1 MKQKR
6 LFNKGHHTILKRSG
20 ITLKTLT
27 EERMR
32 DIISSPMYISTISDD
47 ELVEFLKVTNALYRG
62 GSPIISDEDYDS
74 IYLAELKKRN
84 PNHEFLISVEPEAAF
99 EGAKVDLPVQ
109 MLSTEKRTTKKGI
122 EDWLERKQKE
132 AQDIGLD
139 INKLRIRV
147 TPKLDG
153 FAAYDDGRCLYT
165 RGDGRRGTDISRVFN
180 RGLTVAGDKRGKGP
194 GEIVIDKEYF
204 EKYLADHFENPR
216 NFQASIIKEKILDPH
231 VDETIKE
238 KAAIFYPFSEL
249 PSWEGSIK
257 ELLEGF
263 EDIVTKM
270 WDSVPYDVDGV
281 IIEIT
286 DSRLKEYLDMKDLK
300 LTSHHYTWQIAY
312 KTNVEKA
319 RVKVVSVKPQ
329 TSRSGRVTPV
339 AELEPT
345 KLSGVTISRATAH
358 HYAMVKEKG
367 IGPGAIIELIRSGM
381 VIPKIEQVIKQA
393 KPQIPDKCPSCA
405 SRLIWDA
412 DNLICTNVGHCPAQ
426 IINTVEHF
434 FKTLRNVDG
443 FGLATIDKLFEKG
456 VKTVYDIYMLK
467 EDDFKGFGFGDKQ
480 SQNLV
485 SELFR
490 SRREP
495 LEDWRFLAAFG
506 VHRLGFANC
515 EHLLQH
521 VRLDNIFKLTE
532 KNIVHKKIFAKK
544 TAGIILKGLQDI
556 RNEFERVNKLDFNLE
571 HTKLLSELRKEGAI
585 SPIAGKQIIFTGTM
599 KHGKRIEMEREA
611 RLLRAKVA
619 KSVTGRTDFL
629 VTGEDVGTKKIET
642 AKKKGVRVI
651 TEVEYLDM
659 IKRYIKNKIE

>member
-27 EERMR
+27 EERIR
-32 DIISSPMYISTISDD
+32 NIISSPMYISTISDD

-62 GSPIISDEDYDS
+62 GKPIISDADYDFVF
-74 IYLAELKKRN
+74 LAELRKRN
-84 PNHEFLISVEPEAAF
+84 PTHEFLASVEPEAAF
-99 EGAKVDLPVQ
+99 EGAKVDLPIP
-109 MLSTEKRTTKKGI
+109 MLSTEKKTSEKEIMG
-122 EDWLERKQKE
+122 WLESIEKS
-132 AQDIGLD
+132 ANDIML
-139 INKLRIRV
+139 NVNELRIHV

-165 RGDGRRGTDISRVFN
+165 RGDGRRGTDISRVFR
-180 RGLTVAGDKRGKGP
+180 RGLAVAGGKRGLGA
-194 GEIVIDKEYF
+194 GEIVVDKEYF
-204 EKYLADHFENPR
+204 EKYLSDHFENSR
-216 NFQASIIKEKILDPH
+216 NFQSSIIKEKTLDPY

-238 KAAIFYPFSEL
+238 KAALFFPFSEL
-249 PSWEGSIK
+249 PSWEGSID
-257 ELLEGF
+257 ELRNRF
-263 EDIVTKM
+263 EDITEEV
-270 WDSVPYDVDGV
+270 WNSVNYDVDG
-281 IIEIT
+281 IIFEVT
-286 DSRLKEYLDMKDLK
+286 DIRLKEYMGS
-300 LTSHHYTWQIAY
+300 TSHHYRWQIAY
-312 KTNVEKA
+312 KTNMEKA

-381 VIPKIEQVIKQA
+381 VIPKIERVIKQA
-393 KPQIPDKCPSCA
+393 KPQIPDKCPSCG
-405 SRLIWDA
+405 SRLVWDT

-485 SELFR
+485 SELLR

-521 VRLDNIFKLTE
+521 VRLDNIFKLTGE
-532 KNIVHKKIFAKK
+532 NIVHKKIFAKK

-571 HTKLLSELRKEGAI
+571 RTKLLSELRKEGAI

-599 KHGKRIEMEREA
+599 KHGKRIEMEKEA

>member
-27 EERMR
+27 EERIR
-32 DIISSPMYISTISDD
+32 EIISSPMYISTISDD

-62 GSPIISDEDYDS
+62 GKPIISDADYDFVF
-74 IYLAELKKRN
+74 LAELRKRN
-84 PNHEFLISVEPEAAF
+84 PTHEFLASVEPEAAF
-99 EGAKVDLPVQ
+99 EGAKVDLPIP
-109 MLSTEKRTTKKGI
+109 MLSTEKKTSEKEIMG
-122 EDWLERKQKE
+122 WLESIEKS
-132 AQDIGLD
+132 ANDIML
-139 INKLRIRV
+139 NVNELRIRV

-165 RGDGRRGTDISRVFN
+165 RGDGRRGTDISRVFS
-180 RGLTVAGDKRGKGP
+180 RGLAVAGGKRGLGA
-194 GEIVIDKEYF
+194 GEIVVDKEYF
-204 EKYLADHFENPR
+204 EKYLSDHFENSR
-216 NFQASIIKEKILDPH
+216 NFQSSIIKEKTLDPY

-238 KAAIFYPFSEL
+238 KAALFFPFSEL
-249 PSWEGSIK
+249 PSWEGSID
-257 ELLEGF
+257 ELRNRF
-263 EDIVTKM
+263 EEITEEV
-270 WDSVPYDVDGV
+270 WNSVNYDVDG
-281 IIEIT
+281 IIFEVT
-286 DSRLKEYLDMKDLK
+286 DIRLKDYMGS
-300 LTSHHYTWQIAY
+300 TSHHYRWQIAF
-312 KTNVEKA
+312 KTNMEKA

-329 TSRSGRVTPV
+329 TSRSGRVTPI

-381 VIPKIEQVIKQA
+381 VIPKIERVIKQA
-393 KPQIPDKCPSCA
+393 KPQIPDKCPSCG

-412 DNLICTNVGHCPAQ
+412 DNLICTKVGQCPAQ

-485 SELFR
+485 SELLR

-532 KNIVHKKIFAKK
+532 EDIVHKKIFAKK

-599 KHGKRIEMEREA
+599 KHGKRIEMEKEA

>member
-1 MKQKR
+1 MKPKR
-6 LFNKGHHTILKRSG
+6 LFNKGHLTILKRSG

-27 EERMR
+27 EERIR

-62 GSPIISDEDYDS
+62 GKPIISDADYDFVF
-74 IYLAELKKRN
+74 LAELRKRN
-84 PNHEFLISVEPEAAF
+84 PTHEFLASVEPEAAF
-99 EGAKVDLPVQ
+99 EGAKVDLPIP
-109 MLSTEKRTTKKGI
+109 MLSTEKKTSEKEIMG
-122 EDWLERKQKE
+122 WLESIEKS
-132 AQDIGLD
+132 ANDIML
-139 INKLRIRV
+139 NVNELRIRV

-165 RGDGRRGTDISRVFN
+165 RGDGRRGTDISRVFS
-180 RGLTVAGDKRGKGP
+180 RGLAVTGGKRGLGA
-194 GEIVIDKEYF
+194 GEIVVDKEYF
-204 EKYLADHFENPR
+204 EKYLSDHFENSR
-216 NFQASIIKEKILDPH
+216 NFQSSIIKEKTLDPY

-238 KAAIFYPFSEL
+238 KAALFFPFSEL
-249 PSWEGSIK
+249 PSWEGSID
-257 ELLEGF
+257 ELRNRF
-263 EDIVTKM
+263 EDITEEV
-270 WDSVPYDVDGV
+270 WNSVNYDVDG
-281 IIEIT
+281 IIFEVT
-286 DSRLKEYLDMKDLK
+286 DIRLKDYMGS
-300 LTSHHYTWQIAY
+300 TSHHHRWQIAY
-312 KTNVEKA
+312 KTNMEKA

-329 TSRSGRVTPV
+329 TSRSGRVIPV

-381 VIPKIEQVIKQA
+381 VIPKIERVIKQA

-405 SRLIWDA
+405 FHLIWDA

-485 SELFR
+485 SELLR

-521 VRLDNIFKLTE
+521 VRLDNIFKLTRE
-532 KNIVHKKIFAKK
+532 DIIHKKIFAKK

-599 KHGKRIEMEREA
+599 KHGKRIEMEKEA

>member
-1 MKQKR
+1 MKQKI
-6 LFNKGHHTILKRSG
+6 LFNKDHHTILKRSG

-27 EERMR
+27 EERIR
-32 DIISSPMYISTISDD
+32 EIISSPMYISTISDD

-62 GSPIISDEDYDS
+62 GKPIISDADYDFVF
-74 IYLAELKKRN
+74 LAELRKRN
-84 PNHEFLISVEPEAAF
+84 PTHEFLASVEPEAAF
-99 EGAKVDLPVQ
+99 EGAKVDLPIP
-109 MLSTEKRTTKKGI
+109 MLSTEKKTSEKEIMG
-122 EDWLERKQKE
+122 WLESIEKS
-132 AQDIGLD
+132 ANDIML
-139 INKLRIRV
+139 NVNELRIRV

-165 RGDGRRGTDISRVFN
+165 RGDGRRGTDISRVFS
-180 RGLTVAGDKRGKGP
+180 RGLAVAGGKRGLGA
-194 GEIVIDKEYF
+194 GEIVVDKEYF
-204 EKYLADHFENPR
+204 EKYLSDHFENSR
-216 NFQASIIKEKILDPH
+216 NFQSSIIKEKTLDPY

-238 KAAIFYPFSEL
+238 KAALFFPFSEL
-249 PSWEGSIK
+249 PSWEGSID
-257 ELLEGF
+257 ELRNRF
-263 EDIVTKM
+263 EDITEEV
-270 WDSVPYDVDGV
+270 WNSVNYDVDG
-281 IIEIT
+281 IIFEVT
-286 DSRLKEYLDMKDLK
+286 DIRLKDYMGS
-300 LTSHHYTWQIAY
+300 TSHHYRWQIAY
-312 KTNVEKA
+312 KTNMEKA

-329 TSRSGRVTPV
+329 TSRSGRVTPI

-381 VIPKIEQVIKQA
+381 VIPKIERVIKQA
-393 KPQIPDKCPSCA
+393 KPQIPDKCPSCG

-412 DNLICTNVGHCPAQ
+412 DNLICTKVGQCPAQ

-485 SELFR
+485 SELLR

-532 KNIVHKKIFAKK
+532 EDIVHKKIFAKK

-599 KHGKRIEMEREA
+599 KHGKRIEMEKEA

-642 AKKKGVRVI
+642 AKKKGVWVI

>member
-1 MKQKR
+1 MKQKI
-6 LFNKGHHTILKRSG
+6 LFNKDHHTILKRSG

-27 EERMR
+27 EERIR
-32 DIISSPMYISTISDD
+32 EIISSPMYISTISDD

-62 GSPIISDEDYDS
+62 GKPIISDADYDFVF
-74 IYLAELKKRN
+74 LAELRKRN
-84 PNHEFLISVEPEAAF
+84 PTHEFLASVEPEAAF
-99 EGAKVDLPVQ
+99 EGAKVDLPIP
-109 MLSTEKRTTKKGI
+109 MLSTEKKTSEKEIMG
-122 EDWLERKQKE
+122 WLESIEKS
-132 AQDIGLD
+132 ANDIMLN
-139 INKLRIRV
+139 INELRIRV

-165 RGDGRRGTDISRVFN
+165 RGDGRRGTDISRVFS
-180 RGLTVAGDKRGKGP
+180 RGLAVAGGKRGLGA
-194 GEIVIDKEYF
+194 GEIVVDKEYF
-204 EKYLADHFENPR
+204 EKYLSDHFENSR
-216 NFQASIIKEKILDPH
+216 NFQSSIIKEKTLDPY

-238 KAAIFYPFSEL
+238 KAALFFPFSEL
-249 PSWEGSIK
+249 PSWEGSID
-257 ELLEGF
+257 ELRNRF
-263 EDIVTKM
+263 EDITEEV
-270 WDSVPYDVDGV
+270 WNSVNYDVDG
-281 IIEIT
+281 IIFEVT
-286 DSRLKEYLDMKDLK
+286 DIRLKDYMGS
-300 LTSHHYTWQIAY
+300 TSHHYRWQIAY
-312 KTNVEKA
+312 KTNMEKA

-329 TSRSGRVTPV
+329 TSRSGRVIPV

-381 VIPKIEQVIKQA
+381 VIPKIERVIKQA
-393 KPQIPDKCPSCA
+393 KPQIPDKCPSCG

-412 DNLICTNVGHCPAQ
+412 DNLICTKVGQCPAQ

-485 SELFR
+485 SELLR

-532 KNIVHKKIFAKK
+532 EDIVHKKIFAKK

-599 KHGKRIEMEREA
+599 KHGKRIEMEKEA

-642 AKKKGVRVI
+642 AKKKGVWVI